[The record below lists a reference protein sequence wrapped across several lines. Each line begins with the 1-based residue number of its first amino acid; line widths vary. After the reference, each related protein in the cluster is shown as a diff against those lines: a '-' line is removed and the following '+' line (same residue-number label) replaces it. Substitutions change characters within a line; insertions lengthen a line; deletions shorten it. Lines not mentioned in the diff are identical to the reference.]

1 MLKTKIPYQI
11 SRQLT
16 KLGRVIVKPR
26 KGRIVFQQIYDL
38 LQSK

>member
-11 SRQLT
+11 RQPT

-26 KGRIVFQQIYDL
+26 KGRIVIQQIYDL

>member
-11 SRQLT
+11 RQLT
-16 KLGRVIVKPR
+16 KRGRVIICPR
-26 KGRIVFQQIYDL
+26 KGTIVFQQIYDL

>member
-11 SRQLT
+11 RQPT
-16 KLGRVIVKPR
+16 KRGRVIDYPR
-26 KGRIVFQQIYDL
+26 KGRIVSQQIYDL